1 MSDPDRWR
9 TVDRIFA
16 QALELP
22 PAERVAFLDTACDG
36 DEGLRREVERLLA
49 ADARN
54 ATFLERPAGEMLGWR
69 PPAGEEEEGGRL
81 GPYRL
86 LRRIGG
92 GGMGMVYLACR
103 DDAEY
108 QREVAVKILRAG
120 LEGTEAYHRFLAERQ
135 ILAQLQHPNIARLY
149 DGGTT
154 EDGRPFL
161 VMELIDGLPVDEY
174 CDRQQLTIDQR
185 LDLFRRICAA
195 VEHAHQNLL
204 VHRDIKPGNILVTPE
219 GEPKLLDF
227 GIAKQLEPKIASDSG
242 PLTRTGLRIMTPSYA
257 SPEQV
262 KGEAVTTASD
272 VYSLGVLLYELLTGR
287 SPYPA
292 AEVTY
297 EIERAICEQEPERP
311 SAAVFRTGAVSAGE
325 IADARKTRPQILQR
339 RLRGD
344 LDNIVLMALRKEP
357 ARRYGSV
364 AQLSR
369 DLERHQEDLP
379 VAARPDTLRY
389 RARKFIVRNRGKV
402 AAAMA
407 VFLLVTLLVAGFM
420 ARLIEQRRQLAQERD
435 KAQYALSFLIDTFKN
450 ADPYQ
455 TRGARLTAQ
464 EILDQGT
471 VRAASG
477 LRGQPGVQ
485 AAVMQSLAEVQ
496 YGLGRY
502 KKAEPLLWEALKLR
516 RDLYGPESLEVAETL
531 EYLGRIHFERARY
544 KEGEQFLRKSLAL
557 KRHFLG
563 DDHIEVAKALN
574 LLGSGLARPEA
585 SRELLKLH
593 EEALAIAHKH
603 EGAEGPVVAETLMIQ
618 ARLMRDLGDY
628 VAAERLYKEGLDME
642 RRLLGDD
649 ALEVYRHQSVYGEIL
664 MDVGRYKD
672 AEALLREILDAQERL
687 LGRNHPDFNSTA
699 NNLAMAL
706 HLMARDPEAEAL
718 YREVLERVKTQ
729 YGPYHW
735 MVGVVAG
742 NLGGAILSQEGG
754 GAKAVPYFQEA
765 LEVRRRNLGEDH
777 PEVAGAL
784 LLLAG
789 VHRELGE
796 YSESIRLAQ
805 QAHDVVL
812 KAEGPDHPHMA
823 YPLREIGRSY
833 LRQKRFTEAE
843 PYLRR
848 SYEIRVKELPADNP
862 ELARSK
868 SVLANCL
875 KSLGRLEEAE
885 KLAFESNRTML
896 KQFGPEDPRSISTG
910 ELLTEIRTLRA
921 ASPSASR

>member
-1 MSDPDRWR
+1 MKDPERWR

-22 PAERVAFLDTACDG
+22 AAERGAFLDAACAG
-36 DEGLRREVERLLA
+36 DEDLRREVETLLA
-49 ADARN
+49 ADERD
-54 ATFLERPAGEMLGWR
+54 ATFLERPAGEILGWR
-69 PPAGEEEEGGRL
+69 PLTGEEEEGGRL

-92 GGMGMVYLACR
+92 GGMGTVYLARR

-135 ILAQLQHPNIARLY
+135 ILARLQHPNIARLY
-149 DGGTT
+149 DGGSTA
-154 EDGRPFL
+154 DGRPFL
-161 VMELIDGLPVDEY
+161 VMELVDGVPVDEY
-174 CDRQQLTIDQR
+174 CDQRQLTVDQR
-185 LDLFRRICAA
+185 LDLFRRICSA

-204 VHRDIKPGNILVTPE
+204 VHRDLKPGNILVTAD

-227 GIAKQLEPKIASDSG
+227 GIAKQLEPKVAADSG
-242 PLTRTGLRIMTPSYA
+242 PLTRTGLRVMTPSYA

-272 VYSLGVLLYELLTGR
+272 VYSLGVLLYEMLAGR

-311 SAAVFRTGAVSAGE
+311 SAAVFPEE
-325 IADARKTRPQILQR
+325 IAKARKTRPQGLQR

-344 LDNIVLMALRKEP
+344 LDNVVLMALRKEP
-357 ARRYGSV
+357 GRRYRSV

-369 DLERHQEDLP
+369 DLERHRDDLP
-379 VAARPDTLRY
+379 VIARPDTLRY
-389 RARKFIVRNRGKV
+389 RTRKFVVRHRAAV
-402 AAAMA
+402 AAAVVVA
-407 VFLLVTLLVAGFM
+407 LVVAGFM
-420 ARLIEQRRQLAQERD
+420 ASLFRQHRLLARERD
-435 KAQYALSFLIDTFKN
+435 KAQYALSFLVETFKN

-455 TRGARLTAQ
+455 TRGARLTAH

-477 LRGQPGVQ
+477 LKGQPGVQ
-485 AAVMQSLAEVQ
+485 GAVMQALAEAQ

-502 KKAEPLLWEALKLR
+502 DKAEPLLRQALELR
-516 RDLYGPESLEVAETL
+516 RELYGPESLEVARTL
-531 EYLGRIHFERARY
+531 EYLGRIYFERGRY
-544 KEGEQFLRKSLAL
+544 KESARLLRRSLAL
-557 KRHFLG
+557 KRRFLG
-563 DDHIEVAKALN
+563 DEHIEVAKALN
-574 LLGSGLARPEA
+574 LLGSSLVRPKA
-585 SRELLKLH
+585 SRELAKLH
-593 EEALAIAHKH
+593 EEALVIARKH
-603 EGAEGPVVAETLMIQ
+603 EGAEGPVVAETLMVQ
-618 ARLMRDLGDY
+618 AQLMRNLGDY
-628 VAAERLYKEGLDME
+628 EAAESLFRKGLEME
-642 RRLLGDD
+642 RRLLGDG
-649 ALEVYRHQSVYGEIL
+649 ALEVYRHQGLYGEIL
-664 MDVGRYKD
+664 MDFGRYKD
-672 AEALLREILDAQERL
+672 AEALLRETLNAQERL
-687 LGRNHPDFNSTA
+687 LGRNHPDFNNTA
-699 NNLAMAL
+699 NQLGMAL

-729 YGPYHW
+729 YGPDHW

-742 NLGGAILSQEGG
+742 NLGGAILSQKYPREN
-754 GAKAVPYFQEA
+754 AIPYFREA
-765 LEVRRRNLGEDH
+765 LEVRRKNLGDDH
-777 PEVAGAL
+777 PEVAAAL

-789 VHRELGE
+789 VHRELKE
-796 YSESIRLAQ
+796 FPEAIRLAE
-805 QAHDVVL
+805 QARAIVL

-833 LRQKRFTEAE
+833 FAQKRFVEAE

-848 SYEIRVKELPADNP
+848 SYEIRRRELPPENP

-868 SVLANCL
+868 AVLANCL
-875 KSLGRLEEAE
+875 KGLGRYEEAE
-885 KLAFESNRTML
+885 KLILEANRTMIA
-896 KQFGPEDPRSISTG
+896 QFGPEDPRSKSTG
-910 ELLTEIRTLRA
+910 ELLAEVRSLRA
-921 ASPSASR
+921 ASQTARR